1 MDKNLKK
8 QNFAAPNVIHPAKYC
23 GTEAGFYISKALALS
38 VSLEE
43 LTMME
48 NIKFKQTI
56 QRMELGSVVSNATC
70 DFETASTITL
80 TERVIEPKN
89 LQVNMQYC
97 KDTLLNNWESLQMKA
112 GAWNSVAPS
121 FDEYLISL
129 TAKEIAAGVENAV
142 WNGTAAGVGSF
153 QGFLGAA
160 GTFAGDA
167 TINGIGNAGTPF
179 IQANVI
185 LNMSKALAAV
195 PSTVYG
201 KEDLRMYVNYKTYRL
216 YIAEISKL
224 GYVNAYNM
232 QSDYVPVF
240 EGVKL
245 AVSYGMLDN
254 QIVVAEKSN
263 MFFGTDLLSDQTEI
277 RMLDMSNL
285 DGSNNVR
292 IVAKYSAGVQ
302 HGVGADITYLK

>member
-1 MDKNLKK
+1 MSKNLKK
-8 QNFAAPNVIHPAKYC
+8 HTFAGNVIHPTNYC

-48 NIKFKQTI
+48 NIKFKQAI
-56 QRMELGSVVSNATC
+56 SRMELGSVVSNSTC
-70 DFETASTITL
+70 DFETESTIVL
-80 TERVIEPKN
+80 TERSLQPKN

-97 KDTLLNNWESLQMKA
+97 KTTLLNNWESLQMKA
-112 GAWNSVAPS
+112 GAWNNTAPT

-142 WNGTAAGVGSF
+142 WNGTAAASGSF
-153 QGFLGAA
+153 QGFLGAT
-160 GTFAGDA
+160 GTFVGDA
-167 TINGIGNAGTPF
+167 TINNVVNAGTPF
-179 IQANVI
+179 VQSNVI

-201 KEDLRMYVNYKTYRL
+201 KEDLRMYINYKTYRL

-232 QSDYVPVF
+232 NSDYVPVF

-245 AVSYGMLDN
+245 AVSYGMADN
-254 QIVVAEKSN
+254 KIVVAEKSN
-263 MFFGTDLLSDQTEI
+263 LFFGTDLLSDQTEI
-277 RMLDMSNL
+277 RTLDMSNL

-302 HGVGADITYLK
+302 HGVGADITFLK